1 MEAVIQNR
9 RNKIHPQKFALY
21 IAFASIIMMFGAF
34 TSAYIVKQAA
44 GNWLEFAMPT
54 IFYASTLVILSSS
67 VALHSSYN
75 AFISGNELR
84 YKSLLVVAFILGV
97 TFLILQYLGWKD
109 LFAIGIDLKGS
120 ISGAFIYLITGVHAL
135 HILGGIAAMIVALIQ
150 AFTLKYKPTDKRK
163 LRFELTLHYWHFVD
177 ILWVYL
183 FGFILLYR

>member
-21 IAFASIIMMFGAF
+21 IVFASITMMFGAF

-44 GNWLEFAMPT
+44 GNWLEFTMPS
-54 IFYASTLVILSSS
+54 IFYASTIAILCSS
-67 VALHSSYN
+67 VALHASYT
-75 AFISGNELR
+75 AFVNGKASMYR
-84 YKSLLVVAFILGV
+84 TLLVIAFILGV
-97 TFLILQYLGWKD
+97 TFLVLQYKGWQE

-120 ISGAFIYLITGVHAL
+120 ISGAFVYLITGVHAL
-135 HILGGIAAMIVALIQ
+135 HILGGIAAMIVAMIQ
-150 AFTLKYKPTDKRK
+150 AFTLEYKLTDKRK